1 MSLRMKKAF
10 ASSLLATTLAAAAF
24 GTLLSG
30 CAPLVIGGAAASAA
44 LIASDRRT
52 SGTQLEDE
60 GIELRA
66 SSRLRETF
74 GDRAH
79 VNVTSY
85 NRRVLLTGEVPSED
99 AKRQAEQVVT
109 RVENVGTIVNELGVM
124 GVSTLTQR
132 SSDALVTGKVKASIV
147 DAADLQINAFKVL
160 TERGTVY
167 LMGRVTQREADKVT
181 QIARTVSGV
190 QRVVRVFEV
199 VPDNELRQVQTTA
212 PAPQPPASA
221 AAK

>member
-1 MSLRMKKAF
+1 MTLPKAY

-24 GTLLSG
+24 STLLGG
-30 CAPLVIGGAAASAA
+30 CAPLIIGGAAASAA
-44 LIASDRRT
+44 LVASDRRT

-66 SSRLRETF
+66 ASNLRGTF

-79 VNVTSY
+79 INVTSF

-109 RVENVGTIVNELGVM
+109 RVENVGSVVNELGVM

-132 SSDALVTGKVKASIV
+132 SSDTLVTGKVKASIV

-167 LMGRVTQREADKVT
+167 LMGRVTQREAEKVT
-181 QIARTVSGV
+181 QLTRRVGGV
-190 QRVVRVFEV
+190 QRVVRVFDV
-199 VPDNELRQVQTTA
+199 VPDAEVKQVQSTA
-212 PAPQPPASA
+212 PASQPPASA
-221 AAK
+221 AAR

>member
-1 MSLRMKKAF
+1 MTLHKAF
-10 ASSLLATTLAAAAF
+10 ASSLLSTTLAAAAF
-24 GTLLSG
+24 STLLGG
-30 CAPLVIGGAAASAA
+30 CAPLIIGGAAASAA
-44 LIASDRRT
+44 LVASDRRT
-52 SGTQLEDE
+52 SGTQLDDE

-66 SSRLRETF
+66 ASNQRGIF

-79 VNVTSY
+79 ISVTSY

-99 AKRQAEQVVT
+99 AKRQAEQIVT
-109 RVENVGTIVNELGVM
+109 RVENVATVVNELGVM

-167 LMGRVTQREADKVT
+167 LMGRVTPREADKVT
-181 QIARTVSGV
+181 QIARRIGGV

-199 VPDNELRQVQTTA
+199 IPDGELRQLQTTA
-212 PAPQPPASA
+212 PATQPPASA
-221 AAK
+221 AR